1 MSNQKTKL
9 TKTFVD
15 SAALSPNKQV
25 FYRDAELIGFALRV
39 TASKVYVVER
49 RIGDGKSSVRVMLGK
64 HTELT
69 LEQAREK
76 AKIVLAQM
84 ASGINPNKQKQKNKK
99 SKQKYYPIP
108 NQQPT
113 LVTAYNIY
121 IKHRQL
127 SEKTL
132 KDYRRCVEAY
142 LLEWKNMQL
151 INITAPM
158 VQEKHAELTLNS
170 KAGANLSMRL
180 LRAVFNFAIEY
191 YVDSDGRSILNI
203 SNPVNILSAKN
214 LWNMFN
220 KKERYIANEQLS
232 HWIDRV
238 LSMQWVGQNYYNH
251 NAYTNQD
258 FLLILLLTGLRHKDV
273 ESLQWKNIDF
283 KTGTLTAIDSNNA
296 NAMVLPMGP
305 ILKHIIHARF
315 ERSGDKPYV
324 FQARQGEGHVT
335 NRSKARYKISK
346 LSGIAFTY
354 HDLRRTFLNIAHSI
368 NINAYTIKKLTCHL
382 RDHTDMSNA
391 NQQVSFEDLKLAM
404 TQIEQVIFTKQQFEM
419 IKNRHFKD
427 KSD

>member
-49 RIGDGKSSVRVMLGK
+49 RIGDGKSSVRVVLGK

-113 LVTAYNIY
+113 LVIAYNIY

-170 KAGANLSMRL
+170 KL
-180 LRAVFNFAIEY
+180 
-191 YVDSDGRSILNI
+191 
-203 SNPVNILSAKN
+203 
-214 LWNMFN
+214 
-220 KKERYIANEQLS
+220 
-232 HWIDRV
+232 
-238 LSMQWVGQNYYNH
+238 
-251 NAYTNQD
+251 
-258 FLLILLLTGLRHKDV
+258 
-273 ESLQWKNIDF
+273 
-283 KTGTLTAIDSNNA
+283 
-296 NAMVLPMGP
+296 
-305 ILKHIIHARF
+305 
-315 ERSGDKPYV
+315 
-324 FQARQGEGHVT
+324 
-335 NRSKARYKISK
+335 
-346 LSGIAFTY
+346 
-354 HDLRRTFLNIAHSI
+354 
-368 NINAYTIKKLTCHL
+368 
-382 RDHTDMSNA
+382 
-391 NQQVSFEDLKLAM
+391 
-404 TQIEQVIFTKQQFEM
+404 
-419 IKNRHFKD
+419 
-427 KSD
+427 